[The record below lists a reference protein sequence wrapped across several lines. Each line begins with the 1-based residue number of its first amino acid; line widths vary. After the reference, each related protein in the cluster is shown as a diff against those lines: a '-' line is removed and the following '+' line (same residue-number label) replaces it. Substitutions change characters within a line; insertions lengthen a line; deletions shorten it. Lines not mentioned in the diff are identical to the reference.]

1 MLRTKKLSTITAVFW
16 FLLLYI
22 VAALVWWYIS
32 LHQQNERMSGML
44 IGELK
49 QDDVGYV
56 ATVEKI
62 EDSRKRKNTQY
73 LSEGLTFLI
82 VTLIGAGFV
91 FRAARRRLRLSQQQ
105 QNFMMTVTHELKTPL
120 SVAQLNLETLLRRN
134 LSEEQQ
140 RKLVSATMQE
150 VSRLNTLSNNILLAS
165 RMDAG
170 EYKSIKSNIN
180 LSEQVRKVYNEFVIR
195 YPERPFTMELTD
207 EIFLHGE
214 ALLIELLF
222 SNIIENACKYSP
234 RYSPVVVSLK
244 NGIKSVVFSVA
255 DEGVGIPDD
264 EKLRIFEKFYRVG
277 HEAVRTTKGTG
288 LGLYLCKQIA
298 NDHHAEVVVYN
309 RKPQGSIFSVTFKT

>member
-1 MLRTKKLSTITAVFW
+1 MLRIKKLSTITAVFW

-22 VAALVWWYIS
+22 VAALVWWFIS
-32 LHQQNERMSGML
+32 LHQQNERMSDML
-44 IGELK
+44 ISELK
-49 QDDVGYV
+49 RDDIGYV
-56 ATVEKI
+56 STVEKI

-73 LSEGLTFLI
+73 LGEGLTFLI

-120 SVAQLNLETLLRRN
+120 SVAQLNLETLLKRN
-134 LSEEQQ
+134 LTNEQQ

-170 EYKSIKSNIN
+170 EYKSIKSSIN
-180 LSEQVRKVYNEFVIR
+180 LSQQVRKVYNDFVAR
-195 YPERPFTMELTD
+195 YPERPFTIELTED
-207 EIFLHGE
+207 IYLNGE

-234 RYSPVVVSLK
+234 RFSPVSVTLK

-255 DEGVGIPDD
+255 DEGTGIADE

-277 HEAVRTTKGTG
+277 LESVRTAKGTG
-288 LGLYLCKQIA
+288 LGLFLCKQIA
-298 NDHHAEVVVYN
+298 NDHNADIIVYN
-309 RKPQGSIFSVTFKT
+309 RKPQGSIFSVTFK